1 MERHLIINADDFGL
15 STGVNRGVA
24 DCHIRGVV
32 TSASLMVNR
41 PGVLEAVAISRD
53 LPQLSIGL
61 HWDGGGEGLPELDRS
76 DVPRVR
82 EEFHRQLDRFHTLL
96 GHGPTHV
103 DSEAHAH
110 RKHGLLPVFQE
121 LVEPLGVPLRHDGT
135 VRFVGG
141 FYAQWHYGESEPEH
155 ISVGALEEM
164 LRLEIEEGWTEFSCH
179 PGYCSPDYA
188 GSVYYAD
195 RELELNTLTD
205 SGIQREIDRLGIR
218 LASYADWN
226 RARSLQAR

>member
-1 MERHLIINADDFGL
+1 MERHLLINADDFGL
-15 STGVNRGVA
+15 SIGVNQGIA

-41 PGVLEAVAISRD
+41 PGVLEAVAISRE

-61 HWDGGGEGLPELDRS
+61 HWDGGGEGVPELDRS

-141 FYAQWHYGESEPEH
+141 FYAQWRYGESEPKH
-155 ISVGALEEM
+155 VSIGALEEM
-164 LRLEIEEGWTEFSCH
+164 LRSEVVEGWTEFSCH

-188 GSVYYAD
+188 TSVYYAD
-195 RELELNTLTD
+195 RELEVNTLTD
-205 SGIQREIDRLGIR
+205 PAIRRAIERLDIR
-218 LASYADWN
+218 LASYADFN